1 MNYCV
6 DFYNH
11 LTGYEKADEY
21 TIKYTKKNDVLIDFL
36 EKNNTK
42 RVNLTIEEKIT
53 DAEMEL
59 FVSIYEKFSNLV
71 LRFEFYDA
79 ETIDLIQKSGIPF
92 FFGNRVNN
100 WDEFIG
106 FVNLGVSDIYIV
118 EDLCFDL
125 ERVASIAKSAG
136 IKLRTFAN
144 VAQSA
149 WKGTPEI
156 KKFWI
161 RPEDISIYEKYIDT
175 LEFFGTPQQI
185 SVLLK
190 VYKED
195 KQWFGKLKEIIFG
208 LQSDID
214 SRFIV
219 QRFAEQRVKC
229 KKDCLKGGK
238 CQICDRVIELSD
250 TLEKANIMIRLKKE
264 D

>member
-1 MNYCV
+1 MKYCV

-11 LTGYEKADEY
+11 IIGYDKADEY

-42 RVNLTIEEKIT
+42 RVNLTIEEKLT
-53 DAEMEL
+53 DAEMET

-71 LRFEFYDA
+71 LRFESYDA
-79 ETIDLIQKSGIPF
+79 EMIDLITKSGIPF

-100 WDEFIG
+100 WDEFLG
-106 FVNLGVSDIYIV
+106 LLNLGVSDIYVV

-125 ERVASIAKSAG
+125 ERVALIAKPAG

-144 VAQSA
+144 VAQSQ
-149 WKGTPEI
+149 WKETPEI

-161 RPEDISIYEKYIDT
+161 RPEDIEIYEPYIDT
-175 LEFFGTPQQI
+175 IEFFGTPQQI

-195 KQWFGKLKEIIFG
+195 KKWFGKLKEIIFG
-208 LQSDID
+208 LKSDID
-214 SRFIV
+214 SRYIV
-219 QRFAEQRVKC
+219 PKFAEQRTSC
-229 KKDCLKGGK
+229 KKDCVKGGK
-238 CQICDRVIELSD
+238 CRICDRVIELSEA
-250 TLEKANIMIRLKKE
+250 LEEANILITQKKQ

>member
-42 RVNLTIEEKIT
+42 RVNLTIEERVT
-53 DAEMEL
+53 EAEMET

-71 LRFEFYDA
+71 LRFESYDA
-79 ETIDLIQKSGIPF
+79 EIIDLIQKSGIPF
-92 FFGNRVNN
+92 FFGNRINN

-106 FVNLGVSDIYIV
+106 FINLGVSDIYIV

-125 ERVASIAKSAG
+125 ERVAAIAKPAG
-136 IKLRTFAN
+136 IRLRTFAN
-144 VAQSA
+144 VAQST
-149 WKGTPEI
+149 WKETPEI

-161 RPEDISIYEKYIDT
+161 RPEDISIYENYIDT

-195 KQWFGKLKEIIFG
+195 KQWFGRLKEIIFG

-238 CQICDRVIELSD
+238 CQVCDRVIELSN
-250 TLEKANIMIRLKKE
+250 TLEKANIMIKPRKE

>member
-42 RVNLTIEEKIT
+42 RVNLTIEARIT
-53 DAEMEL
+53 EAEMEL

-71 LRFEFYDA
+71 LRFESYDA
-79 ETIDLIQKSGIPF
+79 DIIDLIQKSGIPF
-92 FFGNRVNN
+92 FFGNRINN

-106 FVNLGVSDIYIV
+106 FVNLGVSDIYVV

-125 ERVASIAKSAG
+125 ERVASIAKPAG
-136 IKLRTFAN
+136 IRLRTFAN
-144 VAQSA
+144 VAQST

-195 KQWFGKLKEIIFG
+195 KQWFGRLKEIIFG

-214 SRFIV
+214 SRFII

-229 KKDCLKGGK
+229 RKDCLKGGK
-238 CQICDRVIELSD
+238 CQVCDRVVELSN
-250 TLEKANIMIRLKKE
+250 TLEKANIMIKPKRE